1 MYPSGSA
8 RRCLLILAG
17 TLLLPLVGPS
27 SVVADE
33 LDAIRGNYESALKA
47 NEKRIQE
54 IEARERGITDPQQ
67 RAEKITRDK
76 VAALRNALKGDRTGK
91 SLADAADKVASDP
104 KALPDLAKDSSK
116 YLDTATSDWS
126 ADGAE
131 RKRLR
136 DAVAASQKNIERIN
150 ASLTRAAKSTET
162 IQASDAL
169 ETATRIEAAV
179 NEAGD
184 RLRARWQNEQA
195 ARERDAKQREREAA
209 ERARSSGSK

>member
-1 MYPSGSA
+1 MT
-8 RRCLLILAG
+8 RRLLIVTG
-17 TLLLPLVGPS
+17 ILLLPLAGAS
-27 SVVADE
+27 SVTADE
-33 LDAIRGNYESALKA
+33 LDAVRTNYEPVLKA

-76 VAALRNALKGDRTGK
+76 VAALRNSLRGDRTGK
-91 SLADAADKVASDP
+91 ILADSADKVASDP
-104 KALPDLAKDSSK
+104 KTLPDLARDSSK
-116 YLDTATSDWS
+116 YLDTAMTDWG

-136 DAVAASQKNIERIN
+136 DSVAASQKSIERIN
-150 ASLTRAAKSTET
+150 ASLTRAARSTANL
-162 IQASDAL
+162 QASDSL

-179 NEAGD
+179 KEAGD
-184 RLRARWQNEQA
+184 RLQARWQNEQA

>member
-17 TLLLPLVGPS
+17 TLLLPLAGPS
-27 SVVADE
+27 GVVADE
-33 LDAIRGNYESALKA
+33 LDAIRGNYETALKT

-54 IEARERGITDPQQ
+54 IEARERGIADPQQ

-91 SLADAADKVASDP
+91 NLADAADKAASDP
-104 KALPDLAKDSSK
+104 TVLPDLAKDSSK

-126 ADGAE
+126 ADGTE

-136 DAVAASQKNIERIN
+136 DAVAASQKNVERIN
-150 ASLTRAAKSTET
+150 ASLTRAAQSTAT

-195 ARERDAKQREREAA
+195 ARERDAKQRERDAA